1 MINWTP
7 RGQGLKLVSWDR
19 ICAFGLWVRTRQSSE
34 LPLTMIQ
41 RRFSDLGRQ
50 LFLFVPIV
58 PKTVQPWGTA
68 HLESFRRISPPA
80 CFHLGALRKCRSSRR
95 SRTPSFLA
103 LAVVTLSLCGCF
115 KKAPPPRLTEVTF
128 STPVRQD
135 VPVYSQWIGTT
146 VGFIDAEIHSKVTG
160 YLMAQNYQEGS
171 LVKTGD
177 LLFEVDPRPFQAIVD
192 QAAAQLNVANAG
204 LTQATADVAAAK
216 AEIDRAEAAQLKTE
230 LDVKRYSPLAKDGT
244 VSQQE
249 LDDAVQSN
257 LANLASV
264 ASAKGKHDH
273 SKAAVTAA
281 EAQIGVARSSLQA
294 AELNLA
300 FTKVKS
306 PVNGIAGIRA
316 ANIGDL
322 VGTDQRTLLTTV
334 SQIDPILVQF
344 PISEQEYLKLR
355 DFFLAKDS
363 PLQSSLELILSDGSI
378 YPLKGKLDVVGRA
391 VESSTGTMRIRA
403 VFSNPGNVLRPGQYS
418 RIRSATSVRKDALL
432 VPQRAVQELQGKYE
446 LALVGPDNKITVR
459 PVKAGDR
466 VGSYWVIEQGLNPT
480 DRVVIEGLQD
490 IKTGQTVDPKPARML
505 PLNIN
510 PPGSLGGAS

>member
-1 MINWTP
+1 MSNST
-7 RGQGLKLVSWDR
+7 RGGQGLKLRSWET
-19 ICAFGLWVRTRQSSE
+19 ICAIGLWARMGQSRD
-34 LPLTMIQ
+34 PPRATIPQ
-41 RRFSDLGRQ
+41 RRPPVAFFQ
-50 LFLFVPIV
+50 LKP
-58 PKTVQPWGTA
+58 
-68 HLESFRRISPPA
+68 RRNDR
-80 CFHLGALRKCRSSRR
+80 LLRRPLKRSL
-95 SRTPSFLA
+95 LA
-103 LAVVTLSLCGCF
+103 LAAVTLSLCGCF
-115 KKAPPPRLTEVTF
+115 KKTPPPRLTEVTF

-135 VPVYSQWIGTT
+135 VPIYSQWIGTT

-160 YLMAQNYQEGS
+160 YLMAQDYQEGS

-264 ASAKGKHDH
+264 ASAKGKYDH

-322 VGTDQRTLLTTV
+322 VGIDQRTLLATV

-344 PISEQEYLKLR
+344 PISEQEYLRLR

-363 PLQSSLELILSDGSI
+363 PLQSSLELILSDGSV
-378 YPLKGKLDVVGRA
+378 YPIKGKIDIVGRE

-403 VFSNPGNVLRPGQYS
+403 IFSNPGNVLRPGEYS
-418 RIRSATSVRKDALL
+418 RIRAATSVQKDALL
-432 VPQRAVQELQGKYE
+432 VPQRAVQELQGEFE
-446 LALVGPDNKITVR
+446 LAIVGPDNKIAFRT
-459 PVKAGDR
+459 VKAGDR
-466 VGSYWVIEQGLNPT
+466 VGSYWVIDQGLIST

-490 IKTGQTVDPKPARML
+490 IKTGQTVDPKPAKMP
-505 PLNIN
+505 PLNFG
-510 PPGSLGGAS
+510 PPTSLGRTN